1 MPDISKYNSVAV
13 PIPTWERLLRIAEEN
28 RRSPAQ
34 QITFLVDLAED
45 APSDKEVTS
54 MYHCLKGS
62 L

>member
-1 MPDISKYNSVAV
+1 MK
-13 PIPTWERLLRIAEEN
+13 IAEEN

-54 MYHCLKGS
+54 MYHCLKCS